1 VTTTR
6 RALARGAAAAAVA
19 LVGPTVAS
27 ADSAPVGRLPRP
39 AVTTVSTATG
49 SLVSLALPAPA
60 PSTGL
65 VWRVA
70 RPFDTRVVRQVGE
83 VGVGPAVVLVFRAVR
98 KGKASITVALTR
110 GDSSPTAIR
119 AVRYVIRTT

>member
-1 VTTTR
+1 VAR
-6 RALARGAAAAAVA
+6 RA
-19 LVGPTVAS
+19 
-27 ADSAPVGRLPRP
+27 
-39 AVTTVSTATG
+39 
-49 SLVSLALPAPA
+49 
-60 PSTGL
+60 
-65 VWRVA
+65 
-70 RPFDTRVVRQVGE
+70 PFDTRVVRQVGE